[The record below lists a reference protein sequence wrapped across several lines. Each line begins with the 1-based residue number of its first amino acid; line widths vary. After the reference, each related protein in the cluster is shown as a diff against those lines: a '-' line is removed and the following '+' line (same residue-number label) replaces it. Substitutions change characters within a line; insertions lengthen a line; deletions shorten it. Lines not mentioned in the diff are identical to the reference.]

1 MNISEWITANSEW
14 AFGGIGLTAIT
25 VIYKII
31 EKYVTT
37 NNQAQEKTPSTHLPL
52 NITNNINNTNN
63 GISSIPANNNDTI
76 TSTPINPSKEII
88 KKSLPDR
95 KATTKILFIDDDT
108 KFKVVKILLKSGWV
122 NTKIVRD
129 VETIDS
135 PEIQDAH
142 IIFVDVQ
149 GVGISM
155 GFNDEGLGLSLALK
169 KKYPQKKIA
178 IYSSETQ
185 GDRFHEALRKA
196 DSFLPKNADPY
207 EFQQLV
213 EELSETF

>member
-31 EKYVTT
+31 EKYATT
-37 NNQAQEKTPSTHLPL
+37 NNQAQEKTPSTHLPF

-76 TSTPINPSKEII
+76 TSTPINPLKEII

-129 VETIDS
+129 AETIDS

>member
-31 EKYVTT
+31 EKYATT
-37 NNQAQEKTPSTHLPL
+37 NNQAQEKTPSTHPPF

-76 TSTPINPSKEII
+76 TSTPINPLKEII

-129 VETIDS
+129 AETIDS